1 MEIQRRTIEHLFCTG
16 LRIIY
21 SLKGWD
27 DIATIILSR
36 EKSLRDYIYSYWSRL
51 SEHIEKAPDA
61 VSF

>member
-1 MEIQRRTIEHLFCTG
+1 MEKNLLDH
-16 LRIIY
+16 RIAYRLSY

-27 DIATIILSR
+27 DIATMILSR

-51 SEHIEKAPDA
+51 SEHLEKAPDA